1 MSNKDKNSDSKE
13 QMWISVRDKNRILEE
28 VSLLF
33 QVMLSS

>member
-13 QMWISVRDKNRILEE
+13 QMWISVRDKNRILE